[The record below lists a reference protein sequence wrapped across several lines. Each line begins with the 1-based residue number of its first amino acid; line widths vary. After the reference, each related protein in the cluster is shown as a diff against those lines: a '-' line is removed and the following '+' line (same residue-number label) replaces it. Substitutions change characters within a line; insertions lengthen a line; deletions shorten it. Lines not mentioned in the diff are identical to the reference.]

1 MQNTENTSRDCDI
14 TRVLECIASGKP
26 FDMNLNGPSPEG
38 REYIKCIIKEYLKQI
53 GKEKFYNLVC
63 LCMEEIISNSV
74 KANVKRAYFV
84 ENNLDINNHNDY
96 EIGMKTF
103 REQGIANCKDREFIN
118 KILFMGFYIKVT
130 FKLEND
136 IFYIITRNNS
146 VISQEELERINKRL
160 ALFENKSPEEIF
172 VNSIDT
178 TEGAGLGIIMI
189 KKIMSQVSTLPD
201 CFSISANEIETITQL
216 KISRN

>member
-1 MQNTENTSRDCDI
+1 MQNTENTSRYCDI

-26 FDMNLNGPSPEG
+26 FDMNLNGPTPEG

-96 EIGMKTF
+96 EIGMKNF
-103 REQGIANCKDREFIN
+103 REHGIANCKDREFIN
-118 KILFMGFYIKVT
+118 KIPTHL
-130 FKLEND
+130 
-136 IFYIITRNNS
+136 
-146 VISQEELERINKRL
+146 
-160 ALFENKSPEEIF
+160 
-172 VNSIDT
+172 
-178 TEGAGLGIIMI
+178 
-189 KKIMSQVSTLPD
+189 
-201 CFSISANEIETITQL
+201 IETITTTAI
-216 KISRN
+216 KITNKLSISTMFIFFDFAMLVFMLIACILLNK